1 MFCQDKTTERKSL
14 QRPPLLFLSDFR
26 FQYFSRWPGGK
37 PCIHSAA
44 GQAARTKAIIYME
57 EKKTPETVE
66 TAAAAAPAEKKTAA
80 KKTAAKTT
88 TKKTVRKTAAKKT
101 APKAEDTVLETIEAE
116 AADGVKIQEEIASEA
131 KAVKKAPA
139 RKTTKKAAAKA
150 EEPAKAEEAKPAVPQ
165 TEAMVQEEAA
175 KGAEVLKA
183 EDAEKKPARKT
194 TRKTAAKTETAA
206 KKPAAKKTTKAK
218 TTKKA
223 AAAEKAPEP
232 KAAEAPAKPAKSEEK
247 PAEAKTSVIVRPE
260 ARPAV
265 KKEMPLTDAKVE
277 KEAAAKAEAA
287 KTPAKAEVK
296 AEEKAAPAK
305 EAKAEKA
312 PVKEEKAVSRPLV
325 ELTDEKLNFYNT
337 LSNDV
342 LNDAA
347 KALVDMDW
355 NALAAGLQNA
365 EDIPSYIQKV
375 LADNRERAAAYD
387 FEKDGFDASV
397 LPVFA
402 ERIAETLPFKASD
415 NASLADRI
423 NELLTYQISDDAL
436 ANADAYHRMMDVMR
450 EVLMMGQRE
459 NITSLE
465 QINGQVN
472 ADLFGLLY
480 KFMDL
485 AYATLPTWQYNDV
498 KYYEGFLYGFL
509 SQFTDLNNMHN
520 RAMMD
525 VADLYIK
532 HGDYGKGD
540 AEYNYVL
547 RENDVKD
554 QIYFRFADVY
564 RPIDFQKAKS
574 IAGSALQ
581 YVDGRYDY
589 YNRIMEILNS

>member
-1 MFCQDKTTERKSL
+1 
-14 QRPPLLFLSDFR
+14 
-26 FQYFSRWPGGK
+26 
-37 PCIHSAA
+37 
-44 GQAARTKAIIYME
+44 ME

-66 TAAAAAPAEKKTAA
+66 AAAPAEKKPAA
-80 KKTAAKTT
+80 KKTAAAKTT
-88 TKKTVRKTAAKKT
+88 TKKTIRKTAAKKT
-101 APKAEDTVLETIEAE
+101 TVQTDAEMAEVIEAE
-116 AADGVKIQEEIASEA
+116 AASGEKVQEEVA
-131 KAVKKAPA
+131 KAAKTTKKTTAK
-139 RKTTKKAAAKA
+139 KTTKKAA
-150 EEPAKAEEAKPAVPQ
+150 KAEEAPKAEVEAKVSAAAEKAVQ
-165 TEAMVQEEAA
+165 GEAV
-175 KGAEVLKA
+175 KGAEVEKAVA
-183 EDAEKKPARKT
+183 EDAEKKPAKKT

-206 KKPAAKKTTKAK
+206 KKPAAKKTAAKK

-223 AAAEKAPEP
+223 AA
-232 KAAEAPAKPAKSEEK
+232 EEK
-247 PAEAKTSVIVRPE
+247 PADPAAKKAALTEEKTSVIVRPE

-265 KKEMPLTDAKVE
+265 KKEMPLTDAEVE
-277 KEAAAKAEAA
+277 KEAAAKAEAV
-287 KTPAKAEVK
+287 KKPAKAAKEK
-296 AEEKAAPAK
+296 TKTEEKTA
-305 EAKAEKA
+305 A
-312 PVKEEKAVSRPLV
+312 PVKEEKPAEAPAKEEEKAVFKPLV
-325 ELTDEKLNFYNT
+325 DLTDEKLNFYNT
-337 LSNDV
+337 LSNEV

-355 NALAAGLQNA
+355 NALAVGLQAA
-365 EDIPSYIQKV
+365 EDIPAYIHKV

-387 FEKDGFDASV
+387 FEKDGFDASA

-415 NASLADRI
+415 NATLAERA
-423 NELLTYQISDDAL
+423 NELLGYEIGQDAL
-436 ANADAYHRMMDVMR
+436 ANADAYHKMMDVMR

-465 QINGQVN
+465 EINKQVN
-472 ADLFGLLY
+472 ADLFSLLY

-485 AYATLPTWQYNDV
+485 AYATLPSWQYNDV

-589 YNRIMEILNS
+589 YSRIMEILNS